1 MLKHQGRI
9 GISASTSPNPRTIEE
24 DISFKIKEVA
34 PESVPILTITSKI
47 AKGKSPINH
56 KIQVAQM
63 ATFDDF
69 DYISASGGG
78 TGGLERYGRITLD
91 QLSREPGTGMY
102 YYPQDRLFILAT
114 GQEVE
119 VVITEDAA
127 LKEQGAEITLSSAIV
142 TGTGTT
148 QVSRSNPGEVVVK
161 TVQPVAFRAFS
172 SGSDCIYQGRTIH
185 EGQSVEGPS
194 RRRDVQFDFNYVEH
208 KEANLVFTKTQTE
221 MYKSKLAVSDFDM
234 QQKETIREF
243 KQAIEKVLVFG
254 QRAWDTQSRYAKPS
268 MGGFVDAIK
277 TNVAHYTP
285 STITNY
291 EDLIQNFLA
300 DQAFRWNPNGTNKIG
315 LCGFQFLRNFSNA
328 FREFRRTT
336 SLKVTEEAGMN
347 LDTYV
352 IPGGLKIALARTEVF
367 RQGTPL
373 ENWLMT
379 IDPSAAELRV
389 KKDFETKDV
398 TQTDERLVRW
408 MMEWQGSI
416 AFHNEQTHAILKSY

>member
-1 MLKHQGRI
+1 MLKHQGRV
-9 GISASTSPNPRTIEE
+9 GISASSSPNPRTIEE
-24 DISFKIKEVA
+24 DISYKIKEVA

-47 AKGKSPINH
+47 AKGKPPINH

-69 DYISASGGG
+69 DFISSVTLG
-78 TGGLERYGRITLD
+78 TGGLERYARITVD
-91 QLSREPGTGMY
+91 QISREPGAGMY
-102 YYPQDRLFILAT
+102 YFPQDRLSIIAT

-127 LKEQGAEITLSSAIV
+127 LKENGAEITLSSALV
-142 TGTGTT
+142 TGTGST
-148 QVSRSNPGEVVVK
+148 QVSRSNPGEVIVK
-161 TVQPVAFRAFS
+161 TVQPVAFRGFS
-172 SGSDCIYQGRTIH
+172 GGSDCIYLSRTIH
-185 EGQSVEGPS
+185 EGQKVEGPS
-194 RRRDVQFDFNYVEH
+194 RRRDVNFDFNYVEH
-208 KEANLVFTKTQTE
+208 KETNLVFTKTQTE
-221 MYKSKLAVSDFDM
+221 MYKSKLQFSDWDL
-234 QQKETIREF
+234 QQRETIREF
-243 KQAIEKVLVFG
+243 KQAIEKVMVFG
-254 QRAWDTQSRYAKPS
+254 QRAFDTQSRLAKPS

-277 TNVAHYTP
+277 TNVSYYNP

-291 EDLIQNFLA
+291 EDLTQNFFL
-300 DQAFRWNPNGTNKIG
+300 DQAFRWNPNGTNKIA
-315 LCGFQFLRNFSNA
+315 LCGFQYLRQFSNA

-336 SLKVTEEAGMN
+336 SLKVTETAGMN

-352 IPGGLKIALARTEVF
+352 LPGGFNIALTRTEVF

-373 ENWLMT
+373 ENWLMVL
-379 IDPSAAELRV
+379 DPASCELRV
-389 KKDFETKDV
+389 KKDFEAKDV